1 VPGATLRVSQT
12 LPPMVLPAPITV
24 SPPRMVALAFFLVV
38 NVAKLPTFV
47 AMGWIDASTL
57 RDAIWTIPLL
67 PLGTLGGVWLN
78 RRVPEKPFI
87 VVMYAATTLTAAHM
101 IYRAM

>member
-1 VPGATLRVSQT
+1 VTLYLLQEKLEKRILVGT
-12 LPPMVLPAPITV
+12 LVF
-24 SPPRMVALAFFLVV
+24 FFLVV